1 MKASVKMSP
10 SLPPMIGDPVLKRKS
25 VCQNMSHQM
34 TILHAIQKSIS
45 YYKKRTREKRTPT
58 IRVDAKS
65 TNAVNGR
72 REMQQVCSNTAFN
85 ELLF

>member
-1 MKASVKMSP
+1 
-10 SLPPMIGDPVLKRKS
+10 
-25 VCQNMSHQM
+25 M